1 MPPLGSY
8 ALFLL
13 AALTLLAIPGPAV
26 IYIVGQSLHGGRRA
40 GLASVAGVSTGTLV
54 HTAAATAGLSAIVAS
69 SALAF
74 DVVRFAGAAYLI
86 VIGVR
91 RFLGRDDDPLEPL
104 AVAPRS
110 LRRRYAQGVVVNILN
125 PKTALFFLA
134 FLPQFVDVSRGRVWL
149 QVAVLG
155 VSMTILGTLSDGTY
169 AVVAG
174 FAAERLRRRPGFGK
188 LQRRV
193 SGSLFVCLGAAAAA
207 ARR

>member
-1 MPPLGSY
+1 
-8 ALFLL
+8 
-13 AALTLLAIPGPAV
+13 
-26 IYIVGQSLHGGRRA
+26 
-40 GLASVAGVSTGTLV
+40 VAGVSTGTLV

>member
-174 FAAERLRRRPGFGK
+174 FAADRLRRRPGFGK